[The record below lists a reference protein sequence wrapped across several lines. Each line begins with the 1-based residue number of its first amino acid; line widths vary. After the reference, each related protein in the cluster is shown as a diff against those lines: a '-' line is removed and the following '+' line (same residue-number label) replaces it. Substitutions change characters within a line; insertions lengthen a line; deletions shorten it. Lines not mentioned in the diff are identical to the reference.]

1 MNPLNTLPVD
11 QGILLEWY
19 QDLLTARMLDQH
31 LSSISNATSF
41 QGGEL
46 VPLICTEPLDPARD
60 RYFPHGVS
68 TATALARGVSAPNLM
83 AGYLDRARWNP
94 PPDEDRLVD
103 QAIHA
108 GAGDDGV
115 TVVSLPDG
123 PVLRTLTER
132 GADSAIVV
140 VVSSDSG
147 ADRHS
152 DAVHVD
158 GSNAIALVTAI
169 REAVERTRRD
179 RKLTTVVAMVA
190 QIDGRRGPDGAEEL
204 GMWRQKDPLRN
215 LRQLMIEERI
225 LSEEQEAEIT
235 RRAEEATMV
244 ASASSRRAATAQ
256 GAGVEDRRSPGS
268 PQRHDPALRE
278 TDPEHEASTD
288 EAAGVPV
295 QSESGELVEAPAVV
309 PDSQTE
315 GLKTAHPAGSIS
327 MVDAA
332 SSMTETRLS
341 EDSDA
346 ATDDSEAPS
355 DLEGPRLEDEGPGIP
370 ERESH
375 LQPRPGVGQPI
386 ESTRPAKPEDVE
398 IVSQDASTRQ
408 PPGDEIEPE
417 PPIETAP
424 PVTDRSGQLPQ
435 TPIAF
440 DPPVAADQT
449 SDSAVTLDQSA
460 ITMDSSISM
469 AGMQGIQSDDEQSE
483 DEPHVLEPSESVPQT
498 AIPRHPAREAPESVA
513 GPVEESEHRTPDGP
527 DSTAADE
534 PRYTSGPGTVK
545 IQSGDELTVVFIGME
560 PAGIRIPGGDVVSV
574 HRLSPLDLGPIVES
588 IKRTSKPL
596 LVTTPVTRSIGDNIA
611 AHISEKL
618 EEWLDSDVEH
628 ITVANPMTGASTIVK
643 AASDLAEY

>member
-190 QIDGRRGPDGAEEL
+190 QVDGRRGPDGAEEL

-268 PQRHDPALRE
+268 PRHDPALHE
-278 TDPEHEASTD
+278 SGPEHETSTD
-288 EAAGVPV
+288 EATGVAVP
-295 QSESGELVEAPAVV
+295 SESEEPAEASAVV
-309 PDSQTE
+309 PDSKAE
-315 GLKTAHPAGSIS
+315 GLQTAHPAGSIS
-327 MVDAA
+327 MGDAV
-332 SSMTETRLS
+332 SSTTETRLS
-341 EDSDA
+341 EEPDA
-346 ATDDSEAPS
+346 ATDHAEAPS
-355 DLEGPRLEDEGPGIP
+355 DLKGPGLEDEDPGIP
-370 ERESH
+370 ARESH

-386 ESTRPAKPEDVE
+386 ESTRPAKPEAVE

-408 PPGDEIEPE
+408 SPADEIEPE

-424 PVTDRSGQLPQ
+424 AVTDRSGQLPQ
-435 TPIAF
+435 IPIGF
-440 DPPVAADQT
+440 DPSVAVDQT
-449 SDSAVTLDQSA
+449 SDSAATVDQAA
-460 ITMDSSISM
+460 ITMDGSISM
-469 AGMQGIQSDDEQSE
+469 ADAQEIQSDGEQSE
-483 DEPHVLEPSESVPQT
+483 VEPPVPEPSAPAPQT
-498 AIPRHPAREAPESVA
+498 AIPRHPAREAPESVEA
-513 GPVEESEHRTPDGP
+513 PAEESRHRTPDGV

-545 IQSGDELTVVFIGME
+545 VQNGDELTVVFIGME

-574 HRLSPLDLGPIVES
+574 HRLSPLDLEPIVES
-588 IKRTSKPL
+588 VKRTSKPL